1 MLENSNVREMSFLD
15 HLAYK
20 VIYQHETSRDISLK
34 EGIKTEREIERE
46 IILYEE

>member
-20 VIYQHETSRDISLK
+20 VIYQHETNRYFFGREDKDRQRGRES
-34 EGIKTEREIERE
+34 ER
-46 IILYEE
+46 